1 MGMCVMFDNPMMDM
15 RWRML
20 SGEVTVPGIRDL
32 AFLSDCHSGAIVSRE
47 GSVEWLCLPRFDSP
61 SVFGR
66 LLDPDAGHWSIAPEA
81 EHTTFWK
88 YDDDTL
94 VLCTRF
100 DTEVG
105 SVEVRDALAFA
116 PGVRRHDIGKDSPHV
131 LIRQVLGVNGVVP
144 MKMEVAPRF
153 EYGLTCPR
161 LHRMDDGGIRA
172 TAGPV
177 TVELRGDVPL
187 EPCEGTIESR
197 FNVSEG
203 ETVCFSLSYGS
214 TWFESAAFHEDA
226 CRALEDTREAWRSW
240 AEMHWGDGGGYD
252 GEYRDLVRRSA
263 MILQGLT
270 YQPSAAVIAALTTS
284 LPERIG
290 GTWNWDYRFAWLRDA
305 SFMMHAMWVAAC
317 PTEPEGFFHWID
329 IAAGRSEE
337 SKVQIVYGVEGER
350 DLSERQ
356 LRHLEGFMGSRPVRV
371 GNDAWTQV
379 QLDVLG
385 EVLDAAWQLDMNV
398 QQWSPVTKGLL
409 TRFANYAANHW
420 RDLDAGMWEARD
432 RDRHY
437 TSSKVMCWVALD
449 RAIKLAE
456 RIDADEERVARW
468 RKHAAEIHE
477 AVLAKAWCAEKQAYA
492 GAFGSDELDASVL
505 LMPLVGFLDAHDE
518 RMRSTIYA
526 IDDEL
531 GGGGVI
537 RRWSEEPNGFLLTSY
552 WMVQCLAKLGEVERA
567 RERFE
572 QITAFSND
580 LGILAEEGDPR
591 TGEPLGNL
599 PQAFSHVGLI
609 NSAWEISVAAWG
621 SERTPSHGGH
631 SHGDEGER
639 PLWEQ

>member
-1 MGMCVMFDNPMMDM
+1 M
-15 RWRML
+15 
-20 SGEVTVPGIRDL
+20 TGIRDF
-32 AFLSDCHSGAIVSRE
+32 AFLSDCHSGALVSRE
-47 GSVEWLCLPRFDSP
+47 GSVDWLCLPRFDSP

-66 LLDPDAGHWSIAPEA
+66 LLDPDAGHWSVTPEA
-81 EHTTFWK
+81 EHRSFWK
-88 YDDDTL
+88 YEEDTL

-100 DTEVG
+100 DTADG
-105 SVEVRDALAFA
+105 AVEVRDALAFA

-131 LIRQVLGVNGVVP
+131 FIRQVKGIRGRVS
-144 MKMEVAPRF
+144 MRMEAAPRF
-153 EYGLTCPR
+153 EYGLTTPR
-161 LHRMDDGGIRA
+161 LHELDDRGIRA

-177 TVELRGDVPL
+177 TIEFRGDVPL
-187 EPCEGTIESR
+187 TPYEGTIEST
-197 FNVSEG
+197 FTVSEG
-203 ETVCFSLSYGS
+203 DTVCFSLSHGS
-214 TWFESAAFHEDA
+214 TWFESAEFHEDA
-226 CRALEDTREAWRSW
+226 CSTIEDTAEAWRSW

-270 YQPSAAVIAALTTS
+270 YQPSAAVVAALTTS

-305 SFMMHAMWVAAC
+305 AFMIRAMWIAAC

-329 IAAGRSEE
+329 IAAGRSEQ
-337 SKVQIVYGVEGER
+337 SKVQIVYGIEGER
-350 DLSERQ
+350 DLTERE
-356 LRHLEGFMGSRPVRV
+356 LKHLEGYAGSRPVRI
-371 GNDAWTQV
+371 GNDAWFQT
-379 QLDVLG
+379 QLDVVG
-385 EVLDAAWQLDMNV
+385 EVLDAAWHLDMNV
-398 QQWSPVTKGLL
+398 QQWSPVTKALL
-409 TRFANYAANHW
+409 VRYADYAAEHW

-449 RAIKLAE
+449 RAVRMAGRL
-456 RIDADEERVARW
+456 DADEDRVARW
-468 RKHAAEIHE
+468 RKHADEIRS
-477 AVLAKAWCAEKQAYA
+477 AVHTKAWCQEKRAYA

-505 LMPLVGFLDAHDE
+505 LMPLVGFCEADDE

-552 WMVQCLAKLGEVERA
+552 WMVQCLAKLGEVDRA

-572 QITAFSND
+572 QITAYAND

-609 NSAWEISVAAWG
+609 NAAWDISVASWVAEG
-621 SERTPSHGGH
+621 TPAEAFEPGV
-631 SHGDEGER
+631 GDEETDAAGGE
-639 PLWEQ
+639 